1 MATPNEAPDHR
12 RKWNLEEYEKL
23 AAKRIEDEEEE
34 MDEDGKP
41 KARELLKVR
50 DYRVDL
56 DSRLGKTIVITKNTP
71 AAQAG
76 GYYCNVCDC
85 VVKDSINFLD
95 HINGKKHQRNL
106 GMSMKIERS
115 TLDQVKQR
123 FEVLKQKKTE
133 QKKKYDLDKRL
144 QELQEEEDKSKEYKR
159 GKRLE
164 RKRKHAEESAAASS
178 SSALEHEMDPE
189 MAEVMGFSGFGTSKK

>member
-1 MATPNEAPDHR
+1 M
-12 RKWNLEEYEKL
+12 EEYEKL

-95 HINGKKHQRNL
+95 HINGKKR
-106 GMSMKIERS
+106 
-115 TLDQVKQR
+115 
-123 FEVLKQKKTE
+123 
-133 QKKKYDLDKRL
+133 
-144 QELQEEEDKSKEYKR
+144 ELIN
-159 GKRLE
+159 
-164 RKRKHAEESAAASS
+164 
-178 SSALEHEMDPE
+178 
-189 MAEVMGFSGFGTSKK
+189 